1 MGLWIFLAMGA
12 YFLFAI
18 NGVTDKFL
26 LTKAVKHP
34 IAYAF
39 YVGITG
45 PLTFLLSLLG
55 ILGNLIHVHFF
66 QSQFSLQ
73 FLSVSNSL
81 IAVLGGICFPLALFF
96 SYKAIQQT
104 TISRILP
111 IQGGLVPFFTLLLAY
126 LILGERLSE
135 SQMLAFI
142 FLVLGAV
149 LISFKKKHGQ
159 WQALAFGNAIISA
172 FLFALFFT
180 LQKYVFNHV
189 NFASGLIWT
198 RLGFFIA
205 AMSFLAFPKARH
217 YIFNAPKET
226 STGNKFV
233 YLGARLSGGLSGL
246 MQNFAI
252 KIGSVTLV
260 NALQGTQY
268 AFLLIMT
275 SVLSLK
281 YPKILKEHISEQT
294 ITQKV
299 ISIVLIS
306 LGLIILAI

>member
-1 MGLWIFLAMGA
+1 MWIFLAMGA

-26 LTKAVKHP
+26 LTKAIKHP

-45 PLTFLLSLLG
+45 PFTFLLSLIGVLG
-55 ILGNLIHVHFF
+55 SLLHFGF
-66 QSQFSLQ
+66 LQNQFSLQ
-73 FLSVSNSL
+73 FLSINNTL
-81 IAVLGGICFPLALFF
+81 IAILGGICFPLALFF

-104 TISRILP
+104 TVSRILP

-126 LILGERLSE
+126 FILAERLSE
-135 SQMLAFI
+135 KQIFAFI

-149 LISFKKKHGQ
+149 LISFKKKHGE
-159 WQALAFGNAIISA
+159 WQALALGNALISS
-172 FLFALFFT
+172 FLFALSFT

-198 RLGFFIA
+198 RLGFFITA
-205 AMSFLAFPKARH
+205 VSFLAFPKARH

-246 MQNFAI
+246 LQNSAI
-252 KIGSVTLV
+252 KMGSVTLV

-281 YPKILKEHISEQT
+281 YPKILKEHISGQT
-294 ITQKV
+294 ITQKIV
-299 ISIVLIS
+299 SIVLIS
-306 LGLIILAI
+306 AGLLILAT